1 VSLPPAVAFDNDGL
15 LLDTE
20 FLWTLAER
28 ALFERRG
35 LEFTHN
41 HKLQV
46 VGASAEV
53 AGPILAGLLNEP
65 GQEDAIMAELDELV
79 MIEAQAGGEPLAGA
93 RELVEALRA
102 AGVPLALVSNSRP
115 EFVRAVIG
123 PTGLEASF
131 ELLVTPYDGFRPKP
145 APDLYVEASRRL
157 GSSPTAMVV
166 LEDSRPGVGG
176 ALAAGARVIG
186 VPSVP
191 GVELEGCEVLAG
203 SLSSPEVWEALGLP
217 RP

>member
-1 VSLPPAVAFDNDGL
+1 VSLPAAVAFDNDGL

-28 ALFERRG
+28 KLFARRG
-35 LEFTHN
+35 LEFTGE

-53 AGPILAGLLNEP
+53 AGPLFARLLDEP
-65 GQEDAIMAELDELV
+65 GREEAIMAELDELV
-79 MIEAQAGGEPLAGA
+79 MIEAQAGGEPLDGA
-93 RELVEALRA
+93 RELVGALRA

-115 EFVRAVIG
+115 EFVRAVLA
-123 PTGLEASF
+123 PTGLEPSF
-131 ELLVTPYDGFRPKP
+131 EFLVTPFDGFAPKP
-145 APDLYVEASRRL
+145 APDLYLEASRRL
-157 GSSPTAMVV
+157 GSSATEMVV

-191 GVELEGCEVLAG
+191 GVELEGCEVLAS
-203 SLSSPEVWEALGLP
+203 SLASPEVWEALGLV
-217 RP
+217 RE

>member
-1 VSLPPAVAFDNDGL
+1 MSLPAAVAFDNDGL

-28 ALFERRG
+28 ELFARRG
-35 LEFTHN
+35 VQFTHE

-53 AGPILAGLLNEP
+53 AGPIFARLLGEP
-65 GQEDAIMAELDELV
+65 GQEQAIMAELDDLV
-79 MIEAQAGGEPLAGA
+79 MIEARAGGTPLPGA
-93 RELVEALRA
+93 RELVRALGEA
-102 AGVPLALVSNSRP
+102 GIPIALVSNSPP

-131 ELLVTPYDGFRPKP
+131 EFLVTPVDGFRPKP
-145 APDLYVEASRRL
+145 APDLYLEASRRL
-157 GSSPTAMVV
+157 GSSPTEMVV

-191 GVELEGCEVLAG
+191 GVELEGCELLAD
-203 SLSSPEVWEALGLP
+203 SLDSLEVWEALGLP

>member
-1 VSLPPAVAFDNDGL
+1 MSPPAAVAFDNDGL

-20 FLWTLAER
+20 YLWTLAEEE
-28 ALFERRG
+28 LFRRRG
-35 LEFTHN
+35 LEFTHE

-46 VGASAEV
+46 VGSSKEV
-53 AGPILAGLLNEP
+53 AGPLLAGLLGEP
-65 GQEDAIMAELDELV
+65 GGEAEIMAELEGLV
-79 MIEAQAGGEPLAGA
+79 MIEARNGGEPMSGA

-102 AGVPLALVSNSRP
+102 AGVPLGLVSNSPR

-123 PTGLEASF
+123 PSGLEDAF
-131 ELLVTPYDGFRPKP
+131 EFLVTPFDGFPPKP
-145 APDLYVEASRRL
+145 APDLYLEASRRL
-157 GSSPTAMVV
+157 GSSPTDMVV

-191 GVELEGCEVLAG
+191 GVELEGCEVLAA
-203 SLSSPEVWEALGLP
+203 SLLDSAVWEALGLT